1 MVFIKKQPGESDD
14 ALIRKFSRKVS
25 EEQII
30 QEARRRQVYLKPSQR
45 KKAEIQEARKAAR
58 RKPSTT

>member
-1 MVFIKKQPGESDD
+1 MVHVKKQPGDSDD

-30 QEARRRQVYLKPSQR
+30 QEARRRQVYLKPSQKR
-45 KKAEIQEARKAAR
+45 KAEIQEARKAAK
-58 RKPSTT
+58 RKPATA